1 MIENPITYGNHHD
14 STKKDFIDCCD
25 VCGGE
30 IYFGEGYLDCNGDF
44 IHAEADCIKRYVED
58 HSIKKVAGE

>member
-1 MIENPITYGNHHD
+1 MIENPMLIGNHHD
-14 STKKDFIDCCD
+14 STVKDFMDYCKGCS
-25 VCGGE
+25 GE

-44 IHAEADCIKRYVED
+44 IHAEADCIRKYVED